1 MSEQDRTFGK
11 LLARRLD
18 AGSVLDLS
26 EVSRTTLD
34 TAEGFL
40 EDIKRFRPT
49 VAIVNVGGTDALVFP
64 RPVFQRLIDRYAPPD
79 WHGLTGLS
87 PRVRFSSRVS
97 RRVRQL
103 VEQQVKVSLK
113 WLLIHLFGG
122 ERRRPVEET
131 ERAAGVLMSTL
142 AELGTFVI
150 CVGFAGADERLHP
163 RSGAGLAGS
172 SAILERLASSHPRA
186 IYVPTDSVRR
196 WDDFF
201 ADRLHLNPG
210 GHERVAQMVVERII
224 AAGGPWTGLLPDARR
239 AAAPASEPVAGV
251 AGA

>member
-1 MSEQDRTFGK
+1 MPGRGHRDRSKF
-11 LLARRLD
+11 
-18 AGSVLDLS
+18 VL
-26 EVSRTTLD
+26 RT
-34 TAEGFL
+34 
-40 EDIKRFRPT
+40 
-49 VAIVNVGGTDALVFP
+49 GG
-64 RPVFQRLIDRYAPPD
+64 
-79 WHGLTGLS
+79 
-87 PRVRFSSRVS
+87 
-97 RRVRQL
+97 
-103 VEQQVKVSLK
+103 QV
-113 WLLIHLFGG
+113 
-122 ERRRPVEET
+122 
-131 ERAAGVLMSTL
+131 
-142 AELGTFVI
+142 GTFVI